1 MRRVLVSMLMIGM
14 VMGLCGLASAGETAA
29 KPVATIAFDAGS
41 VAAGIGYSWGSG
53 TLTYKGKKYPFKVDG
68 LAVGDVGVTKVDAVG
83 EVYDLKNLDDFAG
96 TYTATSAEATVGGGA
111 GIARMKNQNGVTL
124 IVKARTQGINF
135 KLALSGVKFELKK

>member
-1 MRRVLVSMLMIGM
+1 MRRVLVSVLMVG
-14 VMGLCGLASAGETAA
+14 VVVGFFGLASTGETAA
-29 KPVATIAFDAGS
+29 KPVATIKFDAGS

-68 LAVGDVGVTKVDAVG
+68 LAVGDVGVTKVDAIG
-83 EVYDLKNLDDFAG
+83 EVYDLKNLEDFNG
-96 TYTATSAEATVGGGA
+96 TYTATTAEATVGGGA

-135 KLALSGVKFELKK
+135 KLALSGVKFELTK